1 MEVRDGYSAVFREDG
16 VVVKIRQS
24 CQVGETIELPE
35 ARSALNAIS
44 AGVGALGAKLSRGKP
59 GDDAQSFDTAA
70 NVADAAPAPRA
81 DIAPTPDRDATEIIS
96 DTVRDA
102 LDDAPST
109 PREPEP
115 VGATGIISDTVRDAL
130 DNPETEADSDASDR
144 REPETVWDSPD
155 DTQAVSGGSDSATD
169 DGDIQAAATDIT
181 ANIIWDDGAEETA
194 SGAPAESAPQE
205 APKAKKPRSRRA
217 VRFLTGF
224 AAALRVREAVKES
237 ESADAGKSADGKP
250 KRRKNPWIQGAIAA
264 ALALVILS
272 GSVTYNTAFAA
283 SYVSIDVD
291 ESSVEF
297 AVNRMGR
304 VISVKPIS
312 SDAEGLAQSIESG
325 VKNKKVDDAV
335 SYAMDALK
343 DAGYLNA
350 ANGEVIASVTS
361 DTEKREMELTQTVAQ
376 SMDGH
381 RQDGLKVYLMAAG
394 KPDRQAALARKVSP
408 GRYLIRRSGM
418 ESMPERN
425 DDSDASAGQVSGN
438 PATPAAPDLSAVDAL
453 PQAETATLAN
463 GQAGAAATSDSGANA
478 NASGAPVSAAD
489 GAAASA
495 QSAAATDN
503 GNTQAPAAPATPAND
518 AGNTQSAATS
528 ATTPATRSN
537 NKTTSST
544 RTNSKTSSNN
554 KTATTAKS
562 NTTTS
567 KNNSKTTTTT
577 TKPKETTPV
586 TKPAAQPTPEPKSE
600 PAPTVT
606 QPESEPAP
614 TEPESAPAQQPEPG
628 SVPAPRQEPEPESR
642 PVQQQPQPEP
652 ESRPV
657 PQPEPEPESR
667 PVPQPESRPA
677 EPEPEQ
683 LWGGNRPEPQ
693 PNGGGQASGGD
704 PGETTGHVVREER
717 EPAREPTEPDDG
729 ETTAP
734 KPANETPKQS
744 EPEPVREAPRQPEPE
759 PVRET
764 PKPSAPEPEP
774 EAVRPSNS
782 GGESKPVSEAPKPSA
797 PEPVRET
804 PQQSEPVKETPRQ
817 SQPEPVRETP
827 QPSAPEPEP
836 EAARPS
842 NGGGESQSAPPP
854 AESPENEMPG

>member
-1 MEVRDGYSAVFREDG
+1 
-16 VVVKIRQS
+16 
-24 CQVGETIELPE
+24 
-35 ARSALNAIS
+35 
-44 AGVGALGAKLSRGKP
+44 
-59 GDDAQSFDTAA
+59 
-70 NVADAAPAPRA
+70 
-81 DIAPTPDRDATEIIS
+81 
-96 DTVRDA
+96 
-102 LDDAPST
+102 
-109 PREPEP
+109 

-155 DTQAVSGGSDSATD
+155 DTQAVSGRSDSATD

-181 ANIIWDDGAEETA
+181 ANIIWDDGAEESA
-194 SGAPAESAPQE
+194 PAAPAESAPQE

-642 PVQQQPQPEP
+642 PVQQQPEPEP

-797 PEPVRET
+797 PEPVKET